1 MRNSKTN
8 LLELPLD
15 EILKNNGYYE
25 KRNKS
30 SRNYKTLTNDQDDTI
45 IISRQANGHYLY
57 FSPNNGS
64 DRGNIYNFAKNRGV
78 SVQNL
83 IDENK
88 INDIKE
94 LQNNIKKIINTNKNN
109 NEIIDKFKKFD
120 KIDKNSFLISKRKIS
135 SELLAN
141 FSSLK
146 QDDKFKNAVVPTYT
160 LGVVETNDGNR
171 EFLRQTGTISYLS
184 KPLTQDPQGKAY
196 DKPIKQLCNG
206 AKGLEI
212 LKADGAHK
220 SPKDFKNIVICESMI
235 DALSYCELKRLN
247 LKETLLCSTNGQISS
262 SQKEVFKHLNEKA
275 TDANIILAFD
285 NDKKGMEFNAIVK
298 EIIPRAKT
306 DKAILKDFNDDLV
319 VGKALG
325 LKADEIS
332 KENIAKPLNEFN
344 KKVEY
349 LSKKYDFLEPQAKN
363 SKVKELFVCNIS
375 KFREIETKVKCLAGM
390 RECYKRLDII
400 CRKIEKDYSRQR

>member
-235 DALSYCELKRLN
+235 DTLSYCEIKGID
-247 LKETLLCSTNGQISS
+247 LKETLLCSTNGQISA
-262 SQKEVFKHLNEKA
+262 SQKDAIKA
-275 TDANIILAFD
+275 LQKLAPNAQFVLGFD
-285 NDKKGMEFNAIVK
+285 NDERGKEFGKIV
-298 EIIPRAKT
+298 EQIVPNVRSVAPV
-306 DKAILKDFNDDLV
+306 LKDFNDDLV
-319 VGKALG
+319 VGKTLG
-325 LKADEIS
+325 LKAKDIS
-332 KENIAKPLNEFN
+332 KESILKPLGELS
-344 KKVEY
+344 KQVEY

-363 SKVKELFVCNIS
+363 IKVKELFVCNIS

>member
-1 MRNSKTN
+1 M
-8 LLELPLD
+8 
-15 EILKNNGYYE
+15 
-25 KRNKS
+25 
-30 SRNYKTLTNDQDDTI
+30 
-45 IISRQANGHYLY
+45 
-57 FSPNNGS
+57 F
-64 DRGNIYNFAKNRGV
+64 
-78 SVQNL
+78 
-83 IDENK
+83 
-88 INDIKE
+88 
-94 LQNNIKKIINTNKNN
+94 
-109 NEIIDKFKKFD
+109 
-120 KIDKNSFLISKRKIS
+120 KRKIDPRILNS
-135 SELLAN
+135 
-141 FSSLK
+141 FSMLR
-146 QDDKFKNAVVPTYT
+146 QDEKYANAVVPSYTYKSCSA
-160 LGVVETNDGNR
+160 GNK
-171 EFLRQTGTISYLS
+171 EIGFLIQTGSVSYLS
-184 KPLTQDPQGKAY
+184 KPLTKDTKGNAY

-206 AKGLEI
+206 IKGLEI
-212 LKADGAHK
+212 LKADDSQK
-220 SPKDFKNIVICESMI
+220 NLKDFKDIVICESMI

-285 NDKKGMEFNAIVK
+285 SDKKGMEFNAIVK

-375 KFREIETKVKCLAGM
+375 KFREIETKVKCLAEM